1 MRITRD
7 ACVITVGTCACMLMQ
22 EPSEPQDPPE
32 ELAEPWYFTDP
43 KLLGRELQS
52 MEAANEAATERLEVN
67 MTS

>member
-1 MRITRD
+1 METRR
-7 ACVITVGTCACMLMQ
+7 CVCILLQ

-52 MEAANEAATERLEVN
+52 LEAANDAAAERLEASI
-67 MTS
+67 TS